1 MALIDTIT
9 NDMKDAMRAREEV
22 RVRAL
27 KNIRAAFIEA
37 LKVDGSQTLS
47 DDKALAVLRS
57 IAKKRIEA
65 ITQYVD
71 GGREDLADDERA
83 ELIVIEAYLPK
94 LADEATVRAWVADAI
109 AAVGA
114 TGPKDMGKVMGKL
127 NGEHKGEFDGGL
139 GSSVV
144 KELLGAMG

>member
-83 ELIVIEAYLPK
+83 ELTVIEGYLPK

-144 KELLGAMG
+144 KELLAAMG

>member
-83 ELIVIEAYLPK
+83 ELTVIEGYLPK

-114 TGPKDMGKVMGKL
+114 AGPKDMGKVMGKL
-127 NGEHKGEFDGGL
+127 NAEHKGEFDGGL

-144 KELLGAMG
+144 KELLAAMG